1 MLQVDHYNHVQSI
14 VVCVSFTFHPSS
26 CSPSTASPRPR
37 PLWTLL
43 LLLGRRPPSS
53 SSPPPPCTPLLL
65 RLFTPTSL
73 PCPADSASSSYSFS
87 PPSLALCLSSPSRPL
102 ISPNHQLSLRLMRK
116 RAFRSPSRQNP
127 SPPTHP
133 HPPSQTPPSY
143 CSRHPWN
150 SASSQI
156 VSWKLTSNFEGPP
169 FSQGRP
175 TLARPAPSLV
185 LIWATSCPYPPFC
198 STNLK

>member
-1 MLQVDHYNHVQSI
+1 MISNQLLHDTIIS
-14 VVCVSFTFHPSS
+14 CECRPPPSS
-26 CSPSTASPRPR
+26 RCPSTAPPRTPV
-37 PLWTLL
+37 LL
-43 LLLGRRPPSS
+43 RLFQPSFSSWPPSS
-53 SSPPPPCTPLLL
+53 SSPPPPCAPLLL

-116 RAFRSPSRQNP
+116 RAFRSPPRQHP

-143 CSRHPWN
+143 CSRHP
-150 SASSQI
+150 
-156 VSWKLTSNFEGPP
+156 
-169 FSQGRP
+169 
-175 TLARPAPSLV
+175 
-185 LIWATSCPYPPFC
+185 
-198 STNLK
+198 